1 VASSKGETLAV
12 GAAANLLFWG
22 LVSRQLTGAS
32 WPGAAAAIV
41 TMKLAE
47 SCKPGPLLDL
57 ATLPGS
63 VAASVLA
70 QSKPCACQLKDRENE
85 N

>member
-1 VASSKGETLAV
+1 MNNQDKTLAV
-12 GAAANLLFWG
+12 GAAANILFWSW
-22 LVSRQLTGAS
+22 VSRTTLGAP
-32 WPGAAAAIV
+32 WVGGAAAIV
-41 TMKLAE
+41 TMNLAK

-70 QSKPCACQLKDRENE
+70 TQKPCKCQLKEGPDEA
-85 N
+85 